1 MRKLI
6 YTTQVKLC
14 AMERNLNKLSKSEEK
29 MQSDPPQRVR
39 KIAFFSFDCA
49 QIEKTNKNV
58 GMYARSAR
66 KAGVGLLMFMEGIHS
81 YRSVGF
87 INPAEFDTFR
97 AQKAG
102 FWPLFGPASGPKNR
116 QIPFDCAQT
125 KKRNKYVGMY
135 ARSARKAGVG
145 LLMLKGI
152 HSYVLFRLKVSN
164 AMLWT
169 FKKTQKSFKKSIK
182 LMFMT
187 TKITKNTKKTR
198 KAGKM
203 RDFCLFGRLKKPQ
216 KTRKN
221 TKNGENPCFLSLWT
235 SQKTTKI
242 RKAGKMRDFCLFGRP
257 KNREIPRKMGKN
269 RQNPVKNRQF

>member
-1 MRKLI
+1 
-6 YTTQVKLC
+6 
-14 AMERNLNKLSKSEEK
+14 
-29 MQSDPPQRVR
+29 
-39 KIAFFSFDCA
+39 
-49 QIEKTNKNV
+49 
-58 GMYARSAR
+58 
-66 KAGVGLLMFMEGIHS
+66 
-81 YRSVGF
+81 
-87 INPAEFDTFR
+87 
-97 AQKAG
+97 
-102 FWPLFGPASGPKNR
+102 
-116 QIPFDCAQT
+116 
-125 KKRNKYVGMY
+125 
-135 ARSARKAGVG
+135 
-145 LLMLKGI
+145 
-152 HSYVLFRLKVSN
+152 
-164 AMLWT
+164 MLWT

-198 KAGKM
+198 KAGKI

-269 RQNPVKNRQF
+269 RQNPVKNRQFWPEVPIFSQNWRKKRQKSRKGACLKAKWRFFVKKRVFWRFWPPQGGVPPPSRGGVPGFWRSKSI